1 LEISNFFSLTP
12 YLHIALMH
20 PMARTFSEHF
30 AARVEAFL
38 KASGFKPSEF
48 GRQAIGDAAFI
59 LNLRRGRSPTLAT
72 ADKVLAFIEELE
84 AGARGHRAIGG
95 KMTDFPV
102 GSNHKGAV
110 R

>member
-1 LEISNFFSLTP
+1 LEISNFFSLTS
-12 YLHIALMH
+12 YLHIAFMP

-38 KASGFKPSEF
+38 QASGFKPSEF
-48 GRQAIGDAAFI
+48 GRQAIGDAAFV

-72 ADKVLAFIEELE
+72 ADKVLAFIDELE
-84 AGARGHRAIGG
+84 AGARRHRVTGG
-95 KMTDFPV
+95 KMTDLPA
-102 GSNHKGAV
+102 GSNRKGAV

>member
-1 LEISNFFSLTP
+1 
-12 YLHIALMH
+12 
-20 PMARTFSEHF
+20 MARTFSEHF
-30 AARVEAFL
+30 AGRVEAFL
-38 KASGFKPSEF
+38 SASGFKPTEF

-84 AGARGHRAIGG
+84 AGELAAARDRR
-95 KMTDFPV
+95 KNDYFCNRLPQ
-102 GSNHKGAV
+102 SWGA